1 MKITNNEVFAANGYI
16 ADLKLSKFDKDI
28 RLALFKNMGELSQS
42 VKQAQEKLETIRKKV
57 FEGLE
62 EDAAKVNSLRQEFN
76 NKETTKERQAEILK
90 ELVSYERY
98 FKAEKE
104 YNEVVA
110 NFGKDEIE
118 VNIVT
123 FDYDKF
129 IDSLIAAEIDFTTA
143 NLNIMRFMF
152 NELK

>member
-28 RLALFKNMGELSQS
+28 RLALFKNMGELSQA
-42 VKQAQEKLETIRKKV
+42 VKQMQDKLETTKKKV
-57 FEGLE
+57 FEGLDNE
-62 EDAAKVNSLRQEFN
+62 SAKVNELRQEFN
-76 NKETTKERQAEILK
+76 NKETSNDRKTEILK
-90 ELVSYERY
+90 ELLTYKKYLE
-98 FKAEKE
+98 AEKE

>member
-16 ADLKLSKFDKDI
+16 AELKLNKFDKDV
-28 RLALFKNMGELSQS
+28 RLALFKNIGELSQS

-62 EDAAKVNSLRQEFN
+62 EDAEKANSLKQEFN
-76 NKETTKERQAEILK
+76 NKETTKERQTEILK
-90 ELVSYERY
+90 ELVSYKRY

-110 NFGKDEIE
+110 NFGSEETE

-129 IDSLIAAEIDFTTA
+129 IDSLIATEIDFTA
-143 NLNIMRFMF
+143 GDLNVIRFMF